1 VEDSVA
7 TTNAA
12 FHMICVFVVV
22 LNQDC
27 GRVLMTFDGYGQCN
41 HPTGVCYPQ
50 ISAFPWKAHHNLKLR
65 MALKRICMSSMSC
78 LDVVCLKEICSGCRI
93 LPPTTLYIG
102 VSIMLRCLYP
112 SMLKWLSSSPSQS
125 PCGLNKD
132 AIDFFWLCPL
142 SASQHIMTVSSCC
155 FLKCN
160 RDSHD
165 THSFVWL
172 LAKVFSRFSY
182 SYLYPLLG
190 NSWSQWGVMA
200 SSHCQWQSDLLQLM
214 LTSLW
219 PHSFLLLCLFWF
231 VQNWHRG

>member
-1 VEDSVA
+1 LCYLQVVVEDSVA

-112 SMLKWLSSSPSQS
+112 SMLKWNFKLTLTIS
-125 PCGLNKD
+125 L
-132 AIDFFWLCPL
+132 WLEQGCY
-142 SASQHIMTVSSCC
+142 
-155 FLKCN
+155 
-160 RDSHD
+160 
-165 THSFVWL
+165 WL
-172 LAKVFSRFSY
+172 LLA
-182 SYLYPLLG
+182 
-190 NSWSQWGVMA
+190 M
-200 SSHCQWQSDLLQLM
+200 
-214 LTSLW
+214 SLE
-219 PHSFLLLCLFWF
+219 C
-231 VQNWHRG
+231 